1 MPKGHDSKSSKLPK
15 GGKVPDCRRNHH
27 AVLHSEQEEE
37 VISNTAKSLNE
48 GVGLGVIKV
57 FTKTSFGKK
66 ESINDVID
74 EGSDTTL
81 IRDNLILSL
90 DCEARKIP

>member
-1 MPKGHDSKSSKLPK
+1 MS
-15 GGKVPDCRRNHH
+15 DCRRNHH
-27 AVLHSEQEEE
+27 AVLHSEKEEE
-37 VISNTAKSLNE
+37 VISNTAQSIAKRR
-48 GVGLGVIKV
+48 VGLGVIKI
-57 FTKTSFGKK
+57 FTKAGLGKK
-66 ESINDVID
+66 ERINVLIY